1 VGDDP
6 AVASRKSFSFLRNFI
21 FSVYIVASIELL
33 VIRTSLSRGPV
44 STLATMFYTGTFR
57 IYRLLLNVSGSV
69 KSSQSYLHSFYPSG
83 VLGGIAAQLTYLILG
98 ACLAALLVVAVRAI
112 ASEEVSRVLWSPRLP
127 LVGLTTCVVSWWRSD
142 GVSASFPQKDW
153 PSWMF
158 GYAPGAYYVG
168 ALLLS
173 AGVMVYMTFR
183 RRHMTF
189 PMAFTYGGFLALHF
203 GFWFVTGR
211 VGGLFW
217 VTVLLLSVLAACRGL
232 VWLWHSEPEYR

>member
-1 VGDDP
+1 MALRSHAGRFQGTRRVANVGNDST
-6 AVASRKSFSFLRNFI
+6 VASRKSFRFLRNFI
-21 FSVYIVASIELL
+21 FSVYIVGSIELL

-44 STLATMFYTGTFR
+44 STLATMFYAGTFR
-57 IYRLLLNVSGSV
+57 IYRLLLYVSGSV
-69 KSSQSYLHSFYPSG
+69 KPAQSSLHSPYPSG
-83 VLGGIAAQLTYLILG
+83 VLGGIAAQLTYLIWG
-98 ACLAALLVVAVRAI
+98 ACLAVLLVVTVRAI
-112 ASEEVSRVLWSPRLP
+112 ASEKVSRVLWSPWLP
-127 LVGLTTCVVSWWRSD
+127 IVGLTTCVVLWWRSD

-173 AGVMVYMTFR
+173 AGVMVYKTFR
-183 RRHMTF
+183 RKQMTF

-211 VGGLFW
+211 VGGFF
-217 VTVLLLSVLAACRGL
+217 GL
-232 VWLWHSEPEYR
+232 QFCSYRC